1 MHKLVQLR
9 GEQLADD
16 PNLLDESRDIFT
28 RLVAAN
34 DEKAKYR
41 LDTGEVVSKKRLVL
55 IPDSRC
61 LKFFL

>member
-41 LDTGEVVSKKRLVL
+41 LDTGEVVSKKT
-55 IPDSRC
+55 IGSHS
-61 LKFFL
+61 